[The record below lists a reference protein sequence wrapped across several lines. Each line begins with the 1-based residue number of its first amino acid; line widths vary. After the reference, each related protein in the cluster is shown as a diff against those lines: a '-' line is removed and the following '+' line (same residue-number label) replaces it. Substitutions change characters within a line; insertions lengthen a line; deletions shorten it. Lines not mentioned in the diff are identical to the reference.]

1 MTDLATELLF
11 VNQDEVQ
18 TTYRICLAGEP
29 GDGKTL
35 AAATAPGPLL
45 VLNADRPAAWDV
57 AKRRHP
63 DKDIRETRYV
73 DHTSLEATYRYLAT
87 PGGSQVG
94 TVVVDPWSN
103 IYDQLCA
110 TAPKKLDN
118 RDGEMKPDYEM
129 VNSKLLGFITALR
142 RFDVHVVIVTHL
154 KENDGKKGDGKTY
167 ARFGGM
173 GLIRKAM
180 AEMDVIAL
188 IRRTTP
194 EDGEPVWFAEVQPT
208 DAWAGKDGTDTLGA
222 RRVADLTRWV
232 ELARAANM
240 TPTASDLP
248 WADDAVLPAVSGNPD
263 APTEAAPQGS
273 GAAVLPPGDD
283 APAELPSSEQV
294 DEEQKRIEAEV
305 AADIEAENAALT
317 DESVQA
323 ALAASPGTPTVTPE
337 LTETDWQVLDAYKKH
352 DRLIGRV
359 AVELGCTVNQAKL
372 LVSDLRTRFG
382 VRSGEMLLARAAE
395 MERGT

>member
-1 MTDLATELLF
+1 
-11 VNQDEVQ
+11 
-18 TTYRICLAGEP
+18 
-29 GDGKTL
+29 
-35 AAATAPGPLL
+35 
-45 VLNADRPAAWDV
+45 
-57 AKRRHP
+57 
-63 DKDIRETRYV
+63 
-73 DHTSLEATYRYLAT
+73 
-87 PGGSQVG
+87 
-94 TVVVDPWSN
+94 
-103 IYDQLCA
+103 
-110 TAPKKLDN
+110 
-118 RDGEMKPDYEM
+118 
-129 VNSKLLGFITALR
+129 
-142 RFDVHVVIVTHL
+142 
-154 KENDGKKGDGKTY
+154 
-167 ARFGGM
+167 
-173 GLIRKAM
+173 
-180 AEMDVIAL
+180 
-188 IRRTTP
+188 
-194 EDGEPVWFAEVQPT
+194 
-208 DAWAGKDGTDTLGA
+208 
-222 RRVADLTRWV
+222 
-232 ELARAANM
+232 M